1 MITQSIEVR
10 VAAAERLS
18 AAIGYL
24 QRDKGLTFS
33 EAVAA
38 LQMTLD
44 TAHSD
49 DDMPGGG
56 YIVLS

>member
-1 MITQSIEVR
+1 MITQSLEVR

-18 AAIGYL
+18 MAIGYL
-24 QRDKGLTFS
+24 QRDHALTFS

-44 TAHSD
+44 TAHTD

-56 YIVLS
+56 YLVIT

>member
-1 MITQSIEVR
+1 MTTQSIEVR

-18 AAIGYL
+18 MAIGYL
-24 QRDKGLTFS
+24 QRDQGLTFS